1 MVLQPSRPANPE
13 LAAFHAMI
21 SAATSG
27 SLLKE
32 DFELMDIRQLQK
44 SADHHRRKAETV
56 EDPQL
61 AQTHL
66 SAAEDLDEIIAV
78 KLADKMQLD
87 RIRQR

>member
-1 MVLQPSRPANPE
+1 
-13 LAAFHAMI
+13 
-21 SAATSG
+21 
-27 SLLKE
+27 
-32 DFELMDIRQLQK
+32 MDIRQLQK
-44 SADHHRRKAETV
+44 SADHHRRVAETA

-78 KLADKMQLD
+78 KLAEKMQLD